1 MLTFAVQLCVMIS
14 IYHSTARTQ
23 KLTKSDEAKVGSW
36 VHVVE
41 PTEAEL
47 ERLSKDFNLDVD
59 ILTDVTDPFEAPR
72 VEVSDGATYVFC
84 RYCRPENP
92 DIPTE
97 PMLIIYT
104 EKNIITLMRVDDNLL
119 DGLITG
125 RVPMLTTQ
133 KTKTFLHVLDQI
145 NHSYRTQLLLI
156 SKQILRFRSQMRR
169 EVASS
174 IDLIKFIELEEDLNE
189 FLSALQPQGLVL
201 NALESGKYMR
211 LYEDDREMVD
221 DIMLSTNELIEQC
234 KSRLRTVVNI
244 RQAYDVI
251 ATNNLNKIFKRLT
264 SIAIFLAIPT
274 VLGGLWGMNVAMPFQ
289 DNKYAFPII
298 LAIMIASV
306 FFATRFFNYKKWL

>member
-1 MLTFAVQLCVMIS
+1 MFGVQLWLMIN
-14 IYHSTARTQ
+14 IYHSTARAR
-23 KLTKSDEAKVGSW
+23 KLARLDEVKAGSW
-36 VHVVE
+36 IHVVE
-41 PTEAEL
+41 PTDEEL
-47 ERLSKDFNLDVD
+47 DRLSEDFNLDRD
-59 ILTDVTDPFEAPR
+59 ILQDATDPHEAPR
-72 VEVSDGATYVFC
+72 VEVSDEVVYVFC
-84 RYCRPENP
+84 RYCRPVDP

-104 EKNIITLMRVDDNLL
+104 SKNIITVMRMDDNVL
-119 DGLITG
+119 DGLING
-125 RVPMLTTQ
+125 QVDLLTTQ
-133 KTKTFLHVLDQI
+133 KTKTFLHILDQI

-156 SKQILRFRSQMRR
+156 GKRILKFRSQMRR
-169 EVASS
+169 TEATS

-189 FLSALQPQGLVL
+189 FLSALQPQALVL

-211 LYEDDREMVD
+211 LYEDDRDMAD
-221 DIMLSTNELIEQC
+221 DIMLSTNELIELC

-274 VLGGLWGMNVAMPFQ
+274 VIGGLWGMNVALPFQ
-289 DNKYAFPII
+289 HDKYGFIFVVVII
-298 LAIMIASV
+298 VASV